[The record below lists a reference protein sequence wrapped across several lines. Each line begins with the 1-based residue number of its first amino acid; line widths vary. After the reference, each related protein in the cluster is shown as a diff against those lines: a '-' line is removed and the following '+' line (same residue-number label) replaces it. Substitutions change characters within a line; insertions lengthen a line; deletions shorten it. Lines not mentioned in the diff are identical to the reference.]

1 MAPARLRSKDLMPGA
16 TTRTASYP
24 PQGIFPA
31 SSSTATL
38 HVNPL
43 PISVTADAKSKT
55 YGDAD
60 PTLSYRITSGSLA
73 NGDSFTGALTRSTG
87 TNVGTYAVQSG
98 TLSLSTNYTLTF
110 VPANFTIVPKPA
122 SVTVNPGSKTFGDAD
137 PVLTGTLSGFLPSD
151 HVTAVF
157 ARAAGEDPGTYTTN
171 AALAPAG
178 ILSNYT
184 ITYNTATFVIAPLAA
199 SVTPMP

>member
-1 MAPARLRSKDLMPGA
+1 LNAGDHSL
-16 TTRTASYP
+16 TASYTA
-24 PQGIFPA
+24 QGIFPA

-43 PISVTADAKSKT
+43 PITVTADAKSKT

-73 NGDSFTGALTRSTG
+73 NGDSFTGVLTRSTG
-87 TNVGTYAVQSG
+87 KNVGTYAVQAG

-122 SVTVNPGSKTFGDAD
+122 SVTANPGSKTFGDPD
-137 PVLTGTLSGFLPSD
+137 SVLTGTLSGFLPSD
-151 HVTAVF
+151 NVTAVF
-157 ARAAGEDPGTYTTN
+157 TRTAGEDPGTYTIN
-171 AALAPAG
+171 AALAPA
-178 ILSNYT
+178 IVLPNYA
-184 ITYNTATFVIAPLAA
+184 ITYNTASFVIAPLAA